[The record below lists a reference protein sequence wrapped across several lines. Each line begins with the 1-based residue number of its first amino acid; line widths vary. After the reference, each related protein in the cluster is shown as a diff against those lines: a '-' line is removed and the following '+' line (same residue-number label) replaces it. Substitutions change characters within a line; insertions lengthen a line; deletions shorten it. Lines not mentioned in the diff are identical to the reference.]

1 MESIRVTYF
10 VGRSP
15 AMAYSCVGRGELATV
30 LTVCALTANV
40 GQGSIFVHMITMKI
54 WGPVFGDRRSV
65 KREPADFY
73 AVELV
78 AGARYLRRICNVSAE
93 GLLLEDRM
101 TLKEPG
107 SIIQL
112 ELPKR
117 QGAPVKVSAEV
128 VRVGRGAVGVR
139 ALNGA
144 SLDGLGGSIAL

>member
-1 MESIRVTYF
+1 M
-10 VGRSP
+10 
-15 AMAYSCVGRGELATV
+15 LD
-30 LTVCALTANV
+30 
-40 GQGSIFVHMITMKI
+40 HMITMKI

-107 SIIQL
+107 SVIQL

-117 QGAPVKVSAEV
+117 EGAPVKVSAEV

-139 ALNGA
+139 ALDGA
-144 SLDGLGGSIAL
+144 SLEGLGGSIAL

>member
-1 MESIRVTYF
+1 MSVT
-10 VGRSP
+10 
-15 AMAYSCVGRGELATV
+15 MT
-30 LTVCALTANV
+30 
-40 GQGSIFVHMITMKI
+40 TMKI
-54 WGPVFGDRRSV
+54 WGPLFEDRRSV

-93 GLLLEDRM
+93 GLLLEDRV
-101 TLKEPG
+101 TQKEPG

-117 QGAPVKVSAEV
+117 GSAPLRVNAEV

-139 ALNGA
+139 TLGGA
-144 SLDGLGGSIAL
+144 SLEGVGGSIAL